1 MSDAQGRK
9 TFLGPNTA
17 SSGSGVGGSGQSGA
31 GSSGEN

>member
-1 MSDAQGRK
+1 MPKEEKHFWA
-9 TFLGPNTA
+9 PNTA